1 MVKLVPSWKTRV
13 SCCFCQVNMKSALDP
28 GFPDLPLEESSFQN
42 GLLNKYSVE
51 CYKIFLLFSCFYRN
65 FTLKFLSGYYIEQLT
80 PLGSFLLH
88 PTPGQKFFIFFFFLR
103 FRHNDNLTCFRKSE
117 EESSQSNAT
126 CSPSGTLSLQFYLQR
141 AKEFQGLSRRSFL
154 SHSQASFPLGR
165 FEAPEKRLQGKS

>member
-1 MVKLVPSWKTRV
+1 MNEYLETSANILLQVQPTLLMTVTCIMNKANVFKFMVKLVPSWKTRV

-88 PTPGQKFFIFFFFLR
+88 PTPGQKFFIFFFFR

-126 CSPSGTLSLQFYLQR
+126 CSPSGTLSLQFYL
-141 AKEFQGLSRRSFL
+141 
-154 SHSQASFPLGR
+154 
-165 FEAPEKRLQGKS
+165 